1 MLISESGHKPEN
13 SNFVSSWAASL
24 LLASKG
30 IKSIDQKSSHM
41 CCIWLMEA
49 FIGQK
54 DMGTSN
60 PRSNVTSEAYSG
72 CSTQGLLWNL
82 FCASAVCIDKP
93 RTNVKF
99 LPLCRQKLRQ
109 YSDCIFGQ
117 CNFPLSYE
125 LSLLPCRALELRVTT
140 IQAHIQLNLSLS
152 FCLQW
157 G

>member
-1 MLISESGHKPEN
+1 MVLSACIVYQPIRISSAETNLSCDQRETR
-13 SNFVSSWAASL
+13 L
-24 LLASKG
+24 LGPQNCFHWLTH
-30 IKSIDQKSSHM
+30 QTSHQ
-41 CCIWLMEA
+41 A
-49 FIGQK
+49 RFF
-54 DMGTSN
+54 
-60 PRSNVTSEAYSG
+60 SEPFCPIHYSG
-72 CSTQGLLWNL
+72 CITQGLLWNL